1 MTDFSVTPSSLS
13 LLGSAKP
20 TIPCDAYLLDPGRH
34 FACLNFR
41 NFTLDELC
49 YLAS

>member
-20 TIPCDAYLLDPGRH
+20 RVPCNDADLLDLGRRC
-34 FACLNFR
+34 AYWNFR
-41 NFTLDELC
+41 NFTLDDRC
-49 YLAS
+49 NLA